1 MSAIL
6 EPIQTAAGPNLLVG
20 FDTADDAGVYQL
32 SADRAIVCTADFIT
46 PVVDDPRTFGRVA
59 AANSISDV
67 YAMGGTP
74 LVALNLLG
82 YPPASL
88 PSAVLGEI
96 LAGAGE
102 VCAEAG
108 CAVAGGHT
116 VRDEEVKF
124 GLSVT
129 GEVHPDKILR
139 NSTAQPGD
147 FLVLTKPLG
156 TGALVAAMKKNQLEA
171 DHLQQLITCMTSLN
185 RCGTLLFDLGATA
198 CTDVTGFG
206 LSGHALEMAKG
217 SGLTL
222 HIDPQTLP
230 LLPKADS
237 LCAEGFTC
245 GGTKANAR
253 FASGDVSYGA
263 DLNEGMIGLI
273 NDPQTSGGLLIS
285 VPANRLDALRAT
297 VVENGAMC
305 ASVIGQVT
313 SRVPGAPYLVFGKKP
328 IAT

>member
-1 MSAIL
+1 MSEIL
-6 EPIQTAAGPNLLVG
+6 APIQAAAGPNLLVG
-20 FDTADDAGVYQL
+20 FDTADDAGVYRL
-32 SADRAIVCTADFIT
+32 SAEQAVVCTADFIT

-74 LVALNLLG
+74 LLALNLLG
-82 YPPASL
+82 YPPVGL
-88 PSAVLGEI
+88 PNHVLGEI
-96 LAGAGE
+96 LVGAGE

-116 VRDEEVKF
+116 VRDDEVKF

-129 GEVHPDKILR
+129 GVVHPDRILR

-147 FLVLTKPLG
+147 VLVLTKPLG
-156 TGALVAAMKKNQLEA
+156 TGALVAAMKKGRLSPDQYQALV
-171 DHLQQLITCMTSLN
+171 TCMTTLN

-217 SGLTL
+217 SDVTL
-222 HIDPQTLP
+222 EIDPGALP
-230 LLPKADS
+230 LLPEAVE

-245 GGTKANAR
+245 GGTKANASFIDRDVR
-253 FASGDVSYGA
+253 FGPE
-263 DLNEGMIGLI
+263 LEPGMIGLI

-285 VPANRLDALRAT
+285 VPADRVAGLQAAVSGAGALCAA
-297 VVENGAMC
+297 VVGKA
-305 ASVIGQVT
+305 IKH
-313 SRVPGAPYLVFGKKP
+313 VPDAPYLVFDR
-328 IAT
+328 